1 MKSYYGQKNWSWVK
15 FWQRITRFWI
25 FLSYVITTV
34 LFVGQNMFSY
44 TCYKSLVKI
53 IAARNGNGIRRA
65 MFGVVTH
72 KIEANAPSRSP
83 HKTKMFNAQ
92 QLPWTKLMCIVHI
105 TAQCYHLN
113 DYISQPNAANYC
125 TYCTHAIITRSQLW
139 IADFIPKNWLSVT
152 LAALQPRVMM
162 MRIRYST
169 FFLFMSDCLKL
180 FWPLSYEFLS

>member
-1 MKSYYGQKNWSWVK
+1 M
-15 FWQRITRFWI
+15 
-25 FLSYVITTV
+25 
-34 LFVGQNMFSY
+34 
-44 TCYKSLVKI
+44 KI

-152 LAALQPRVMM
+152 QAALQPRVMM

-180 FWPLSYEFLS
+180 FWHLSYEFLS